1 MKKIAIFASG
11 SGSNAENIARHFAG
25 SSLARVSLI
34 VSDNSRAYV
43 LERAASLGIASVV
56 IPRREWREDAVTVMK
71 VLNGYAPDYIVLAGF
86 LSLVPPELTA
96 AYAGRI
102 INVHPALLP
111 SYGGRGMYGENVHRA
126 VVAAGEKESGI
137 TVHHVNDKY
146 DDGAI
151 IAQYRVAVTPD
162 DTPETLAAKVHE
174 LEYRYFP
181 QVIEDEIRKF
191 FGAGNSEI

>member
-11 SGSNAENIARHFAG
+11 NGSNAENIARHFSG

-43 LERAASLGIASVV
+43 LERAASLGTASIV
-56 IPRREWREDAVTVMK
+56 IPRRQWREEAVTVMK

-86 LSLVPPELTA
+86 LSLVPPELTE

-111 SYGGRGMYGENVHRA
+111 AYGGRGMYGDNVHRA
-126 VVAAGEKESGI
+126 VVAAGDKESGI
-137 TVHHVNDKY
+137 TIHHVNEKY
-146 DDGAI
+146 DDGAV
-151 IAQYRVAVTPD
+151 IAKYRVSVAPE

-181 QVIEDEIRKF
+181 QIIEDELRKQS
-191 FGAGNSEI
+191 GE

>member
-11 SGSNAENIARHFAG
+11 NGSNAENIARHFSG

-43 LERAASLGIASVV
+43 LERAASLGIASIV
-56 IPRREWREDAVTVMK
+56 IPRRQWREEAVTVMK

-86 LSLVPPELTA
+86 LSLVPPELTE

-111 SYGGRGMYGENVHRA
+111 AYGGRGMYGDNVHRA
-126 VVAAGEKESGI
+126 VVAAGDKESGI
-137 TVHHVNDKY
+137 TIHHVNEKY
-146 DDGAI
+146 DDGAV
-151 IAQYRVAVTPD
+151 IAQYRVSVAPE

-181 QVIEDEIRKF
+181 QVIEDELRKLS
-191 FGAGNSEI
+191 GE

>member
-11 SGSNAENIARHFAG
+11 NGSNAENIARHFSG

-43 LERAASLGIASVV
+43 LERAASLGIASIV
-56 IPRREWREDAVTVMK
+56 IPRRQWREEAVTVMK

-86 LSLVPPELTA
+86 LSLVPPELTE

-111 SYGGRGMYGENVHRA
+111 AYGGRGMYGDNVHRA
-126 VVAAGEKESGI
+126 VVAAGDKESGI
-137 TVHHVNDKY
+137 TIHHVNEKY
-146 DDGAI
+146 DDGAV
-151 IAQYRVAVTPD
+151 IAQYRVSVAPE

-174 LEYRYFP
+174 LEYRYFS
-181 QVIEDEIRKF
+181 QVIEDELRKLS
-191 FGAGNSEI
+191 GE